1 MGGDQRREAT
11 ILILAAGLLSVVH
24 FHGSLPG
31 LGPRAEL
38 FGWFAVNA
46 ALLFGVPACV
56 IRFGFRERLS
66 AYGLCLGRP
75 RAWGRDLAALAVV
88 GLAATALAS
97 RLPAVRAFVPRYRPA
112 LDEPWLLLPSTLGW
126 GVYFFAWEFFFR
138 GFLLFG
144 LGRRIGRTAIFIQ
157 LVPFVMAHYPKS
169 EGETLASIA
178 AGALLG
184 VVAWR
189 GESFFPVW
197 LLHWAAATA
206 LNLFVVLWR

>member
-1 MGGDQRREAT
+1 VGGDQRREAT
-11 ILILAAGLLSVVH
+11 ILILTAVLLSGVH
-24 FHGSLPG
+24 FHGSLPW

-46 ALLFGVPACV
+46 VLLLGVPALV

-75 RAWGRDLAALAVV
+75 RVWGRDLAALAPVV
-88 GLAATALAS
+88 LVAAAMAS

-112 LDEPWLLLPSTLGW
+112 LAEPWLLLPSTLGW

-138 GFLLFG
+138 AFLLFG

-169 EGETLASIA
+169 EGETFASIA

-184 VVAWR
+184 AIAWR
-189 GESFFPVW
+189 GESFLPAW

-206 LNLFVVLWR
+206 LNLFMVLWR